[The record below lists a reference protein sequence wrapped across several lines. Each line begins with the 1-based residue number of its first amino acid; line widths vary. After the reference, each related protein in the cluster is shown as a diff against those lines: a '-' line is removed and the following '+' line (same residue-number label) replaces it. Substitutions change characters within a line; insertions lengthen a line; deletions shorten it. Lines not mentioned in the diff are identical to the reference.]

1 MKMSF
6 FLISRPL
13 KNVFEA
19 ADARQKQAKKRS
31 LYLINEHSESVF
43 NTAAATQIVFQRPV
57 RRETSK
63 QTMSYGQTKALLQR
77 SIMALLGL
85 LSAVSA
91 MAQEGPQP
99 RLPVVELTAGM
110 YVIQAEVAQTM
121 NEQSIGLMYRR
132 TMGVNEGMLFIYD
145 SPQIRCFWMR
155 NTPLPLTIAFIADDG
170 SIVNLKDMQPETEK
184 SHCATKPVRYA
195 LEMNQGWFEKR
206 GLKSGFKLRGIP
218 PAPAI
223 AQ

>member
-6 FLISRPL
+6 FLIRC
-13 KNVFEA
+13 EA
-19 ADARQKQAKKRS
+19 
-31 LYLINEHSESVF
+31 
-43 NTAAATQIVFQRPV
+43 
-57 RRETSK
+57 SK
-63 QTMSYGQTKALLQR
+63 QNMSYNQTKALLQR

-85 LSAVSA
+85 LTAVSV
-91 MAQEGPQP
+91 MAQNGPQP
-99 RLPVVELTAGM
+99 RLPVIELTAGM
-110 YVIQAEVAQTM
+110 YVIQAEVAQTLD
-121 NEQSIGLMYRR
+121 EQSIGLMYRR

-145 SPQIRCFWMR
+145 NPQIRCFWMR